1 MQTVSNAYEQKNK
14 QADDQSVVLQ
24 SSFFFF
30 PLLRSDFLRIAEPAI
45 RRALRPPLVELGFQV
60 AEASRGEEALQA
72 LRSAPHDVVLLDM
85 NMPGIGGIETL
96 KRIRSFAPR
105 LPVLMLTVRDDEE
118 DKVEALELGAD
129 DYVTKPFSTRELIAR
144 IRSAVRRVR
153 APARPEDA
161 PMEIGEI
168 RLEPAKRLVTKRGV
182 AVKLTRKEFDILYC
196 LMSRAGRVV
205 TYAKLLTAVWGAESR
220 EEVEY
225 LRTFVRQL
233 RKKIEDDPSNP
244 LYLLTDVYVGYR
256 FADPQM
262 FQEESAEPSPSVEGE
277 RASAG
282 EHEPKM
288 YIDEF

>member
-1 MQTVSNAYEQKNK
+1 MEQ
-14 QADDQSVVLQ
+14 AIRILVVDD
-24 SSFFFF
+24 
-30 PLLRSDFLRIAEPAI
+30 EPAI

-72 LRSAPHDVVLLDM
+72 LRAAAYDAVLLDV

-96 KRIRSFAPR
+96 KKIRAFAPR
-105 LPVLMLTVRDDEE
+105 LPVLMLTVRDQEE
-118 DKVEALELGAD
+118 DKIEALDTGAD

-161 PMEIGEI
+161 PIEIGEI
-168 RLEPAKRLVTKRGV
+168 RLDPARWLVTKRGTP
-182 AVKLTRKEFDILYC
+182 VKLTRKEFDILYC

-244 LYLLTDVYVGYR
+244 VYLLTDVSVGYR
-256 FADPQM
+256 FADAQM
-262 FQEESAEPSPSVEGE
+262 LQAEPESDGSEGQE
-277 RASAG
+277 SNNVPEGA
-282 EHEPKM
+282 
-288 YIDEF
+288 